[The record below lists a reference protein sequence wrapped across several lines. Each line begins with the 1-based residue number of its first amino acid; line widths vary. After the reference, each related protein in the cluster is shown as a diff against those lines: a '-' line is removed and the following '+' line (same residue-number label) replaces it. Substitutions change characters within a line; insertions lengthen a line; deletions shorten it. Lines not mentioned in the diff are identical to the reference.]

1 MDHFG
6 YTKRTGD
13 RGRNRSHPTEGWAP
27 TWPERRKNQR
37 PRLPEGMLPS
47 PDEKLGRSSGVSK
60 LVSEDRRNGSVM
72 PWRGGWIYRSPS
84 RPSASAAS
92 AQTSPSPIAMRA
104 TIAYIE
110 SRCQISTRTQPDT
123 DEHSS
128 PRPATPPESGPPGI
142 RGVARLPNC
151 PGSNALQPTAIEALL
166 RPSGSSSSGRWRSP
180 VRLWDVVGS
189 LGISPLFP
197 CLTLHETGSSM

>member
-1 MDHFG
+1 MV
-6 YTKRTGD
+6 
-13 RGRNRSHPTEGWAP
+13 
-27 TWPERRKNQR
+27 
-37 PRLPEGMLPS
+37 LPE
-47 PDEKLGRSSGVSK
+47 

-104 TIAYIE
+104 TIAHIE

-123 DEHSS
+123 DEHFLP

-166 RPSGSSSSGRWRSP
+166 RPSGEQLERALAEPGPAVGRGWISWNLPSLP
-180 VRLWDVVGS
+180 VLDTARNGLLNVAGMDT
-189 LGISPLFP
+189 
-197 CLTLHETGSSM
+197 LTALNWLPPITICAGPPPAHLVYLRCPGPEAQNRP